1 MGLID
6 GIRTNERLSML
17 ATHLLVSVML
27 VCLASL
33 LIQFGQRLAPGW
45 DGRYLVVV
53 AFLASVESFV
63 TKRSLKRAEV
73 FSGAWLTRRGIEFI
87 VMLVALKATLYLL
100 RDPSQFWRDLPTWRT
115 DFFTHFFNGEYFV
128 AVAFVLLSLIHI

>member
-33 LIQFGQRLAPGW
+33 LIQFGQRLAPCLLYTSDAADERSSVDLG
-45 DGRYLVVV
+45 GRRIIKKKRKRKKKK
-53 AFLASVESFV
+53 
-63 TKRSLKRAEV
+63 KRSKKKKTSKEHNK
-73 FSGAWLTRRGIEFI
+73 I
-87 VMLVALKATLYLL
+87 
-100 RDPSQFWRDLPTWRT
+100 
-115 DFFTHFFNGEYFV
+115 
-128 AVAFVLLSLIHI
+128 